1 MTFHVGDERVEAGSG
16 ARVYGP
22 RGVPY
27 EFEAQGT
34 APTRMLLF
42 NTPAGFEGFPVE
54 VGKPAKGLTLPPA
67 GPSDLQKLAKIAAKY
82 DIEILAPLPG
92 R

>member
-1 MTFHVGDERVEAGSG
+1 
-16 ARVYGP
+16 
-22 RGVPY
+22 
-27 EFEAQGT
+27 
-34 APTRMLLF
+34 MLLF

-54 VGKPAKGLTLPPA
+54 VGEPAKGLTLPLA